1 MSNLLLKTS
10 IIESN
15 YDEED
20 SHFFLQTMQQ
30 ANDWFTYSS
39 KEYSIDDVISA
50 IETYIMLHATVDLST
65 VLQGKFWTPKPVG
78 AFRYKMIEDGSWA
91 SVSEYKPVPGFIVQG
106 AYWSNGFYY
115 LVSNGDFLLEAN
127 LFVDLFTKEQ
137 YNYQ

>member
-10 IIESN
+10 IIESD

-20 SHFFLQTMQQ
+20 SHFFLQTMQ
-30 ANDWFTYSS
+30 ARNDWFSYSS
-39 KEYSIDDVISA
+39 KEYPIDDVISA
-50 IETYIMLHATVDLST
+50 IETYIMLHATVDLSA

-78 AFRYKMIEDGSWA
+78 GFRYKMTEDGSWA
-91 SVSEYKPVPGFIVQG
+91 SVVDYKPVPGFLVQG

-137 YNYQ
+137 YNYS